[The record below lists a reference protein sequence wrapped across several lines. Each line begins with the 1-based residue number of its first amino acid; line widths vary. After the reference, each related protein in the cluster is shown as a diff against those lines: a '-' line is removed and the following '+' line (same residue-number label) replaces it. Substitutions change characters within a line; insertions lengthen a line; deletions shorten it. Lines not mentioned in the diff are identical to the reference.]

1 MTLYK
6 KCFDIIQSSNILN
19 KFLMFKIKVY
29 TKVTWIWIFSFSFLL
44 ELGIWKWV
52 CLFFL

>member
-1 MTLYK
+1 
-6 KCFDIIQSSNILN
+6 
-19 KFLMFKIKVY
+19 MFKIKVY

-52 CLFFL
+52 CLIFFMTNEYLKNSNS